1 MSLMEVPILGS
12 VLYGRHFVDLEE
24 YGKDYDV
31 PSWLPRRL
39 PYGEDVVEHLLECGD
54 EPLVGR
60 DGEIRLA
67 VRMPSSPTITFHTR
81 KEICENLPSR
91 KFILAEAT
99 GTMWQDDNGSFNLV
113 VNGNHIWLGR
123 CEESAVIRGKLKKM
137 AGDVKVTALFP
148 GTLGHQHAFI
158 RIEKGHSKFGDVI
171 DLIHLNAEET
181 TSVIRRLKLKPSSGD

>member
-1 MSLMEVPILGS
+1 M
-12 VLYGRHFVDLEE
+12 GR
-24 YGKDYDV
+24 GN
-31 PSWLPRRL
+31 
-39 PYGEDVVEHLLECGD
+39 
-54 EPLVGR
+54 
-60 DGEIRLA
+60 EIELA
-67 VRMPSSPTITFHTR
+67 VRMPGQQGIRFYTR
-81 KEICENLPSR
+81 REICENLPSR

-99 GTMWQDDNGSFNLV
+99 GKMWQDDNGSFNLV

-137 AGDVKVTALFP
+137 VGDVKVTALFP

-181 TSVIRRLKLKPSSGD
+181 ASVIRRLKLKPSSGD